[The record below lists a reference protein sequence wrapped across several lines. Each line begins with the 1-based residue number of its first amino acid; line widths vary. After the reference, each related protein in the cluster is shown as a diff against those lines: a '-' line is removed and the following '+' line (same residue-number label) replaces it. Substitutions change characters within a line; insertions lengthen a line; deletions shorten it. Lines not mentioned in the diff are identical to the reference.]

1 MTVGAPVFPARFIF
15 IFPCQR
21 IIIMNLNALLSEQVK
36 FVEGLLG
43 VTPSSSTP
51 DYVSLKNFE
60 RVAVIILVKNA
71 TTVTG
76 SAITL
81 KQATAVAG
89 TNEKP
94 LAFSKAYRNVDTAAG
109 DALSEFAISSDT
121 FTTQAVNSKNAMYV
135 IEVKAEDL
143 DVNAGFDCIRAGT
156 GDGTATTITVL
167 YALFGA
173 KFATTVPAIT
183 D

>member
-1 MTVGAPVFPARFIF
+1 
-15 IFPCQR
+15 
-21 IIIMNLNALLSEQVK
+21 MNLNALLSEQVT
-36 FVEGLLG
+36 FVEGLG
-43 VTPSSSTP
+43 SVVPSSSTP

-60 RVAVIILVKNA
+60 RLAIVILVKNA

-81 KQATAVAG
+81 KQATSVAG
-89 TNEKP
+89 GSEKP
-94 LAFSKAYRNVDTAAG
+94 LAFAKAYRNVDTAAA
-109 DALSEFAISSDT
+109 DALAEFAVSSDT

-143 DVNAGFDCIRAGT
+143 DVNGGFDCVRLGT
-156 GDGTATTITVL
+156 GDGVATTLTVL

-173 KFATTVPAIT
+173 KFPTTVSATT

>member
-1 MTVGAPVFPARFIF
+1 MGI
-15 IFPCQR
+15 
-21 IIIMNLNALLSEQVK
+21 NLNAMLSEQVK

-43 VTPSSSTP
+43 VVPSTSTP
-51 DYVSLKNFE
+51 DYVSLKNYE
-60 RVAVIILVKNA
+60 RLAVIILVKNA

-89 TNEKP
+89 TSEKA
-94 LAFSKAYRNVDTAAG
+94 LAFTKVYANTDTAAG
-109 DALSEFAISSDT
+109 DVLTATDVTSNT
-121 FTTQAVNSKNAMYV
+121 FTTNSTNSKNLMYV

-143 DVNAGFDCIRAGT
+143 DVNNGFDCVRAGT
-156 GDGTATTITVL
+156 GDATAATVTVL
-167 YALFGA
+167 YALFGN
-173 KFATTVPAIT
+173 KFATTTAAIT

>member
-1 MTVGAPVFPARFIF
+1 M
-15 IFPCQR
+15 Q
-21 IIIMNLNALLSEQVK
+21 LNALLSEQVK

-43 VTPSSSTP
+43 VVPSTSTP

-60 RVAVIILVKNA
+60 RIAIIIMVKNA

-81 KQATAVAG
+81 KQATSVAG
-89 TNEKP
+89 GSEKA
-94 LAFSKAYRNVDTAAG
+94 LSFSRAFRNLDTAAA
-109 DALSEFAISSDT
+109 DALAEFAVTSDT
-121 FTTQAVNSKNAMYV
+121 FTTNNTNSKNLMYV

-143 DVNAGFDCIRAGT
+143 DVNNGFDCIRAGT
-156 GDGTATTITVL
+156 GDATAATVTVL

-173 KFATTVPAIT
+173 KFPTTSPAIT

>member
-1 MTVGAPVFPARFIF
+1 M
-15 IFPCQR
+15 Q
-21 IIIMNLNALLSEQVK
+21 MNALLSEQVK
-36 FVEGLLG
+36 FVIGLDP
-43 VTPSSSTP
+43 VTPSTSVP

-60 RVAVIILVKNA
+60 RCCIIILVKNA

-76 SAITL
+76 SAITV
-81 KQATAVAG
+81 KQATAVGG
-89 TNEKP
+89 TGEKA
-94 LAFSKAYRNVDTAAG
+94 LSFTKAYRNVDTGAAG
-109 DALSEFAISSDT
+109 GDVLSEFAVSSDT

-143 DVNAGFDCIRAGT
+143 DVNNGFDCIRAGT

-173 KFATTVPAIT
+173 KFPTTVSAIT

>member
-1 MTVGAPVFPARFIF
+1 MGI
-15 IFPCQR
+15 
-21 IIIMNLNALLSEQVK
+21 NLNALLSEQCK
-36 FVEGLLG
+36 FVTGLDS
-43 VTPSSSTP
+43 VVPSTSTP

-60 RVAVIILVKNA
+60 RLTIVILQKNA

-81 KQATAVAG
+81 KQATSVAAG
-89 TNEKP
+89 SEKA
-94 LAFSKAYRNVDTAAG
+94 LSFTKAYSNVDTAAG
-109 DALSEFAISSDT
+109 DVLSEFTVSSDT

-143 DVNAGFDCIRAGT
+143 DVNNGFDCVRLGT
-156 GDGTATTITVL
+156 GDATAATITVL
-167 YALFGA
+167 YILSGP
-173 KFATTVPAIT
+173 KFPTTTSAII